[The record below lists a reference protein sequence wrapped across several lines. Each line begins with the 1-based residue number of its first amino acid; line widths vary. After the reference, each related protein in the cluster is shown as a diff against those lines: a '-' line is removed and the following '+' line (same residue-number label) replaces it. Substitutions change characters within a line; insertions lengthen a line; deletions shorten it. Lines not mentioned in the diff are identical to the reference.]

1 MSAARQPHYHGWPR
15 QMRAE
20 TAAAYVDEKSVDAFL
35 AACAKAGEDLTDR
48 PGPAPNCRAK
58 EKLYPAPRMIMGK
71 GHRWLIEDLDAALDK
86 IHGRRATG
94 SLSDLV

>member
-1 MSAARQPHYHGWPR
+1 MAAARQPNYYGWPR

-20 TAAAYVDEKSVDAFL
+20 TAAAYVDERSVTAFL
-35 AACAKAGEDLTDR
+35 QACAKPGEDLDTT
-48 PGPAPNCRAK
+48 PNCRGR

-86 IHGRRATG
+86 IHGRRGTG
-94 SLSDLV
+94 DLSELV

>member
-20 TAAAYVDEKSVDAFL
+20 TAAAYVDERSVTAFL
-35 AACAKAGEDLTDR
+35 QACAKPGEDLDTT
-48 PGPAPNCRAK
+48 PNCWGR

-71 GHRWLIEDLDAALDK
+71 GQRWLIEDLDAALDK
-86 IHGRRATG
+86 IHDRRATG